1 MRFYSN
7 VGCYH
12 GRKPEQMERK
22 LAGFIQRQPSKQP
35 DGNVPKGVTLKSGR
49 GDVKDSYLTGH
60 AGGEAHPHFDKKPK
74 QR

>member
-22 LAGFIQRQPSKQP
+22 LAGLVQRQPSKQP
-35 DGNVPKGVTLKSGR
+35 DGKPAKAAQKGGI
-49 GDVKDSYLTGH
+49 GDVSDPWLRGRS
-60 AGGEAHPHFDKKPK
+60 GELYEYFDKRKP
-74 QR
+74 RR